1 MQKTEFIE
9 HVAKEANITR
19 TLADKV
25 VKASLK
31 VIEDT
36 LRGGEKVTLTGF
48 GTFEVRE
55 RAPRTVTSIRSKEK
69 VTIPAGKIAAF
80 SAGSDLKSAVTGKA
94 SEKKQA
100 KAAPAKK
107 APAAKATKKK

>member
-9 HVAKEANITR
+9 HVAKEAGITR
-19 TLADKV
+19 TMADKI

-31 VIEDT
+31 VIEES

-48 GTFEVRE
+48 GTFEVRQ

-80 SAGSDLKSAVTGKA
+80 SAGSDLRLAVSGKEA
-94 SEKKQA
+94 EKKAPA

-107 APAAKATKKK
+107 ATAKKK